1 MVPRKRRAMTAKI
14 FISHA
19 LHDKDLVQGV
29 KDALMKQGLNGS
41 YVTDF
46 PSQIDLTV
54 GESFRDALRRWIMS
68 ADYFVLFWTEA
79 AATSEWCNYEAGMA
93 EALGKKVIVVMPE
106 HCQAKLPSSLSGY
119 PILRVENINRTDP

>member
-1 MVPRKRRAMTAKI
+1 MTTKI
-14 FISHA
+14 FISYA
-19 LHDKDLVQGV
+19 FRDRDLVQGV

-46 PSQIDLTV
+46 PNQMDLTA
-54 GESFRDALRRWIMS
+54 GESFRDALRKWINN

-79 AATSEWCNYEAGMA
+79 AANSEWCNYEAGMA

-106 HCQAKLPSSLSGY
+106 HCQAKLPSTLSVY
-119 PILRVENINRTDP
+119 PIVRVEDANHTGPQ